1 MSYCSTSCVDSPG
14 VVNLLHKATEH
25 PYPFIQNSINLCLDL
40 YVHVQVSV
48 KRGCTIIQITTS
60 RKGYGCQLTLE
71 ISLPDAFYNKVF
83 YIF

>member
-25 PYPFIQNSINLCLDL
+25 PYPCSQNSINLCLDL
-40 YVHVQVSV
+40 HVHVQVSV
-48 KRGCTIIQITTS
+48 KRGCSIIQITTS
-60 RKGYGCQLTLE
+60 RKAYGCQIIFE

-83 YIF
+83 SMF